1 MQGNQRIIEWTMPKG
16 IGSSLFFGP
25 DEGGDDGAG
34 EDQDNDSERDV
45 GIDAPRGVAEE
56 HFDSDEGEDKAEAEL
71 EVVELVEDTSQGEV
85 EGAEAEDGEDI
96 GGVDDEGVPC
106 DSEDGGDG
114 VDGEDE
120 VGEFDD
126 EKGDEE
132 GCGHEGTLMAN
143 KEVAVVV
150 VPGDRDEA
158 TEEADNKGLLRVDI
172 GFLFGD
178 HLDARED
185 EKGTEDVDD
194 PGKFGDE
201 FGTDSDHGGAHD
213 EGTEDAPEEDF
224 VLVARWDGEVGEE
237 QGDDEDV
244 IDAEGFLD
252 DVAGEE
258 FEGFVIAHEVPDAE
272 IEGEGEGDPD
282 EGPGDGLFD
291 GDDVAFAIKDAKVE
305 RQHDEDK
312 DVEADPGPVVCRHE

>member
-1 MQGNQRIIEWTMPKG
+1 MG
-16 IGSSLFFGP
+16 
-25 DEGGDDGAG
+25 
-34 EDQDNDSERDV
+34 V
-45 GIDAPRGVAEE
+45 DAPRGVAEE
-56 HFDSDEGEDKAEAEL
+56 HFDSDEGEDETEAEF
-71 EVVELVEDTSQGEV
+71 EVVEFVEDTGEGEV
-85 EGAEAEDGEDI
+85 EGAEAENGEDI
-96 GGVDDEGVPC
+96 GGVDDERVPG
-106 DSEDGGDG
+106 DGEDGGDG

-126 EKGDEE
+126 EEGDEE
-132 GCGHEGTLMAN
+132 WGGHEGALMADE
-143 KEVAVVV
+143 EVAVVV
-150 VPGDRDEA
+150 VFGNGDEA
-158 TEEADNKGLLRVDI
+158 AEEADDESLLRVDI
-172 GFLFGD
+172 GFLFDD
-178 HLDARED
+178 HFDACEY
-185 EKGTEDVDD
+185 EKGAEDVDD

-201 FGTDSDHGGAHD
+201 FGADSDHGGAHN

-224 VLVARWDGEVGEE
+224 VLVAWRDGEVGEE

-258 FEGFVIAHEVPDAE
+258 FEGFVIAHEVPNTE

-282 EGPGDGLFD
+282 EGPRDGLFD
-291 GDDVAFAIKDAKVE
+291 GDDVAFAVKDAEVE

>member
-1 MQGNQRIIEWTMPKG
+1 M
-16 IGSSLFFGP
+16 
-25 DEGGDDGAG
+25 
-34 EDQDNDSERDV
+34 
-45 GIDAPRGVAEE
+45 GIDAPGGVAEE
-56 HFDSDEGEDKAEAEL
+56 HFDADEGENEAEAEL
-71 EVVELVEDTSQGEV
+71 QVVEFVEDTGEGEV

-96 GGVDDEGVPC
+96 GGVDDEGVPG

-126 EKGDEE
+126 EEGDEE
-132 GCGHEGTLMAN
+132 RGGHEGTLLADE
-143 KEVAVVV
+143 EVAFVV
-150 VPGDRDEA
+150 VPGDGDEA
-158 TEEADNKGLLRVDI
+158 AEEADDEGLLRVDI

-178 HLDARED
+178 HFDAGED
-185 EKGTEDVDD
+185 EEGAEDVDD
-194 PGKFGDE
+194 PGEFGDE
-201 FGTDSDHGGAHD
+201 FGADRDHGGAHD
-213 EGTEDAPEEDF
+213 EGAEDAPEEDF
-224 VLVARWDGEVGEE
+224 VLVAWRDGEVGEE
-237 QGDDEDV
+237 QGDNEDV

-258 FEGFVIAHEVPDAE
+258 LEGFVIAHEVPDAE
-272 IEGEGEGDPD
+272 IEGESEGDPD

-291 GDDVAFAIKDAKVE
+291 GDDVALAVEDAEVE